1 MSVKIE
7 SLKRLYASGAI
18 TADEVN
24 GLKTVAEEEKQEILS
39 GAVNREQEYLGYLK
53 DLGVDTS
60 EA

>member
-1 MSVKIE
+1 MSLKLE

-18 TADEVN
+18 TTDEVN
-24 GLKTVAEEEKQEILS
+24 GLKTVTEEEKAEILS
-39 GAVNREQEYLGYLK
+39 GVTSREQEYLGYLK